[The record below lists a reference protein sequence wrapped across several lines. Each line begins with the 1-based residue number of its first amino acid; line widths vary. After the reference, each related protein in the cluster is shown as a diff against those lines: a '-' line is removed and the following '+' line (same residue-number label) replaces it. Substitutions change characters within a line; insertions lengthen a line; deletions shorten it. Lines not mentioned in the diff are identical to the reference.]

1 MKNKIVEFFKSK
13 GYIFIALIC
22 LAAVIAAG
30 VSIINLNNEDVD
42 EPVVAYR
49 TPDGGRTDVST
60 PTKNP
65 NASTPQSTIASKPID
80 DNENNNNNNENNE
93 QTGKISI
100 MKPVEGE
107 IQTEF
112 AAKKLVF
119 NTTLQEWRTHSG
131 IDIAAKAGSD
141 IKAAGN
147 GKISAVKS
155 DPRYGLTVVIDHD
168 INEKT
173 FTTIYCGLQK
183 TADGMIPGKE
193 VKAGDIIGSV
203 GEDIFCEKAQGA
215 HLHFEL
221 FENNIPLD
229 PTEYWK

>member
-1 MKNKIVEFFKSK
+1 MKDKILEFFKSK

-30 VSIINLNNEDVD
+30 VSIINLSNEEAG
-42 EPVVAYR
+42 EPVAAYR
-49 TPDGGRTDVST
+49 TPSGDRSDVST
-60 PTKNP
+60 PSKNP
-65 NASTPQSTIASKPID
+65 NGSNPQSTIASKPID
-80 DNENNNNNNENNE
+80 DNENNNNENNE
-93 QTGKISI
+93 EPGTISI
-100 MKPVEGE
+100 VKPVEGE
-107 IQTEF
+107 LQTEF

-119 NTTLQEWRTHSG
+119 NATLQEWRTHSG
-131 IDIAAKAGSD
+131 VDIAANVGTE
-141 IKAAGN
+141 IKAAAN

-173 FTTIYCGLQK
+173 FTTIYCGLHS
-183 TADGMIPGKE
+183 TADGLLPGNE
-193 VKAGDIIGSV
+193 VKSGDVIGTV

-221 FENNIPLD
+221 IENNIPLD
-229 PTEYWK
+229 PTEYWG

>member
-30 VSIINLNNEDVD
+30 VSIINLNNNDTD
-42 EPVVAYR
+42 EPVIAYK
-49 TPDGGRTDVST
+49 TPDSNPPDVSKAT
-60 PTKNP
+60 NNP
-65 NASTPQSTIASKPID
+65 NNPQSTIASKPVD
-80 DNENNNNNNENNE
+80 DNENKGENNQP

-100 MKPVEGE
+100 AKPVQGE

-119 NTTLQEWRTHSG
+119 NSTLQEWRTHAG
-131 IDIAAKAGSD
+131 VDIASTAGSD
-141 IKAAGN
+141 VKAAAN

-168 INEKT
+168 INQKT
-173 FTTIYCGLQK
+173 FSTIYCGLGK
-183 TADGMIPGKE
+183 TASGIVAGKE
-193 VKAGDIIGSV
+193 VKAGDVIGDV

-215 HLHFEL
+215 HIHFEL
-221 FENNIPLD
+221 IENNIPLD

>member
-30 VSIINLNNEDVD
+30 VSIINLNHDDSD
-42 EPVVAYR
+42 EPVIAYR
-49 TPDGGRTDVST
+49 TPAGGQSDVSN
-60 PTKNP
+60 PTKSPATNK
-65 NASTPQSTIASKPID
+65 PQSTNASKPID
-80 DNENNNNNNENNE
+80 DNNNDNNE
-93 QTGKISI
+93 QNNGQTAGQISI
-100 MKPVEGE
+100 VKPIEGE

-131 IDIAAKAGSD
+131 IDIAANAGTDVKAS
-141 IKAAGN
+141 AN
-147 GKISAVKS
+147 GKISAIKS
-155 DPRYGLTVVIDHD
+155 DPRYGLTVVIEHD

-173 FTTIYCGLQK
+173 FTTIYCGLGK
-183 TADGMIPGKE
+183 TADGIITGKE
-193 VKAGDIIGSV
+193 VKAGDVIGNV

-215 HLHFEL
+215 HIHFEL
-221 FENNIPLD
+221 IENNIPLD

>member
-42 EPVVAYR
+42 EPVAAYR

-100 MKPVEGE
+100 MKPV
-107 IQTEF
+107 
-112 AAKKLVF
+112 
-119 NTTLQEWRTHSG
+119 
-131 IDIAAKAGSD
+131 
-141 IKAAGN
+141 
-147 GKISAVKS
+147 
-155 DPRYGLTVVIDHD
+155 
-168 INEKT
+168 
-173 FTTIYCGLQK
+173 
-183 TADGMIPGKE
+183 
-193 VKAGDIIGSV
+193 
-203 GEDIFCEKAQGA
+203 
-215 HLHFEL
+215 
-221 FENNIPLD
+221 
-229 PTEYWK
+229 